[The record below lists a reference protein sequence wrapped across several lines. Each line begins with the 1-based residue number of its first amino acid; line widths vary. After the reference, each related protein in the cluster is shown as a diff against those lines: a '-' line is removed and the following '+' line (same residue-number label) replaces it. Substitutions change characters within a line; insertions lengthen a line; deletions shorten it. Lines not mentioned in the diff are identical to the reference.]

1 MTKVRLF
8 VVLLMFVAIA
18 TIGSVCATFSYP
30 AQLGVSNNQ
39 QLVLVNFSEFE
50 YTPEQVIP
58 NDGTINPGE
67 NHIAL
72 LYNITDHMTYGLN
85 SDRKPIVNELLQQT
99 HGIVY
104 SQQNVQGGNLKH
116 MMITDSSM
124 ERLEFVMQ
132 YISDTEYASYTI
144 PSAMLTSGRI
154 GEKTLVYKTVMK
166 YANGKWTSTLCYK
179 GVATIVFV
187 QIKNQSII
195 TIDPST
201 FIKD

>member
-39 QLVLVNFSEFE
+39 QLVFVNFSEFE

-58 NDGTINPGE
+58 NDGTITPGE
-67 NHIAL
+67 NHVAL
-72 LYNITDHMTYGLN
+72 LNNVTDHIKYGLN
-85 SDRKPIVNELLQQT
+85 SDKKPIVNDLLQKT

-124 ERLEFVMQ
+124 ERLEFAIQ
-132 YISDTEYASYTI
+132 YITDTEYHCYTI
-144 PSAMLTSGRI
+144 PSKYLTSGYI
-154 GEKTLVYKTVMK
+154 GQKVEVYQTVIRYIDGEWVSK
-166 YANGKWTSTLCYK
+166 LCYRGK
-179 GVATIVFV
+179 AMVTLTPTSS
-187 QIKNQSII
+187 SII
-195 TIDPST
+195 SIDPAT
-201 FIKD
+201 FVKD